1 MSMIKYHVIASTNL
15 LILSKAHVEGDNSDS
30 VHVYDQVSRDSKY
43 TNLLILSEAH
53 VEVDHSDS
61 VHVHDQV
68 SRDSK
73 YQPVDSLWS
82 PCRRG

>member
-1 MSMIKYHVIASTNL
+1 MIKCHVIARS
-15 LILSKAHVEGDNSDS
+15 
-30 VHVYDQVSRDSKY
+30 

-53 VEVDHSDS
+53 VEGYNSDS

-73 YQPVDSLWS
+73 YQPVDSL
-82 PCRRG
+82 